1 MAKKKK
7 QRPPVTAKPAAPEAK
22 NQPEAPV
29 SAASPE
35 TTEQQSLPEPVQTEQ
50 RKQDAA
56 PAAESEQQTAKEEP
70 ASDAEKK
77 QDVYNFQALKRDVT
91 EWFAKYELPDMLLS
105 RCIVAY
111 FLTAAFWVV
120 FYRRKFGTKPVDD
133 WRTYITRF
141 TEDGRT
147 TISVILILSI
157 IVGLSCICYLLP
169 KRRRIV
175 DQLLAIGSVLTF
187 DIAVLWRANNFYLT
201 AAVMFVSLVFIFYE
215 LGKLKS
221 LDILEHVPWK
231 VCGIISLIAV
241 IGVTAFISWLTIC
254 RHYTFGTASHD
265 FGLFIHM
272 FYNLANRFSAVS
284 TVEREYPISHFRIH
298 ASYIYYLLVPI
309 YKMIPHPNTLLIS
322 QAVLAMGGA
331 IPTFLIAKRRKF
343 KGIPLIFVT
352 FAYVFSVCFSAP
364 CFYDFHENAFLP
376 TLLMWLL
383 WAVDSERH
391 IWTAVF
397 SVLVCITKEDAPL
410 YILCIGLFIFFDR
423 KGKKLLERAE
433 GLIMAAVSGGYM
445 LFITNWLTKN
455 GDGQLMTTTRFGP
468 MMIDQSAGLT
478 EVIKNVLLD
487 PIFFFSLLIKE
498 ETLRFFLTVMLPL
511 LFLPFLTKK
520 IHRFWLMV
528 PFIVMNLAIGAGYG
542 YAADVNYHYV
552 FGTGALLL
560 YMAIINLDDFEDR
573 NRQSMAI
580 LTGSATIMSFF
591 GLLSHQ
597 LTNSDCYNGG
607 KEIFDKE
614 VEILET
620 LPKDR
625 VVCATAFLIPHC
637 CNRDYI
643 YLIDK
648 LDFDESTDKLIDP
661 NKYDLIAVPP
671 GNEIGQKTVTQ
682 LEELGWTIYDQV
694 EGRIVVYENPNSP
707 VPKPDVYS
715 KTAEN

>member
-7 QRPPVTAKPAAPEAK
+7 HRPPVNAKPAAADTAE
-22 NQPEAPV
+22 QR
-29 SAASPE
+29 S
-35 TTEQQSLPEPVQTEQ
+35 TTEATVQPAVPDAEQTEPAQ
-50 RKQDAA
+50 S
-56 PAAESEQQTAKEEP
+56 AAESAPKPKPAPEQKKESGSAQEVYTFQT
-70 ASDAEKK
+70 
-77 QDVYNFQALKRDVT
+77 LKRDVT

-105 RCIVAY
+105 RCIAAY
-111 FLTAAFWVV
+111 FMTAAFWVIY
-120 FYRRKFGTKPVDD
+120 FRRQTGTDPVKD
-133 WRTYITRF
+133 WRGFITKL
-141 TEDGRT
+141 TEEGRI
-147 TISVILILSI
+147 TISAILLISI
-157 IVGLSCICYLLP
+157 FIGLSCICYLLP
-169 KRRRIV
+169 KRRRIL
-175 DQLLAIGSVLTF
+175 DQVLAIGSVLTF
-187 DIAVLWRANNFYLT
+187 DIAVLWRANDFYLT
-201 AAVMFVSLVFIFYE
+201 AAVAFVSLVFIYYE

-231 VCGIISLIAV
+231 ICGIVSLVAL
-241 IGVTAFISWLTIC
+241 IGVTAFVSWLTIC

-298 ASYIYYLLVPI
+298 ASYIYYLLVPV

-410 YILCIGLFIFFDR
+410 YVLCIGLFIFFDR

-433 GLIMAAVSGGYM
+433 GIIMTVVSGGYM
-445 LFITNWLTKN
+445 LFITKWLTKN
-455 GDGQLMTTTRFGP
+455 GDGHLMTATRFGN
-468 MMIDQSAGLT
+468 MMIDQEAGLT
-478 EVIKNVLLD
+478 EVIKNVLLN
-487 PIFFFSLLIKE
+487 PTYFFSLLIKE
-498 ETLRFFLTVMLPL
+498 ETLRFFLSIMLPL
-511 LFLPFLTKK
+511 LFLPFLTRK

-560 YMAIINLDDFEDR
+560 YLAIINLDDLEDR

-580 LTGSATIMSFF
+580 LTGSATIMFFF

-597 LTNSDCYNGG
+597 LTNRDCYYGG

-637 CNRDYI
+637 SNRDYI
-643 YLIDK
+643 YLIDR
-648 LDFDESTDKLIDP
+648 LDFDESTDKLIEPD
-661 NKYDLIAVPP
+661 KYDLIAVPP

-707 VPKPDVYS
+707 VPKPDVYE
-715 KTAEN
+715 KKAET